1 MAVQV
6 QETETD
12 LIIESDPTT
21 GGQYNGTRIR
31 LSQDMT
37 RLKEKDYKLLK
48 KENTIVLG
56 ESGGPYAPTFGNH
69 INDYV
74 KFHVYNMNDEYIK
87 SGISENFEN
96 SDGDIK
102 LDPGTDLR
110 KAGFT
115 RGNYK
120 IKYYFYRRMAGSDEV
135 VLTKNVGNDS
145 GIVHSGN
152 PQLTDEPMGA
162 FYVDEDGKVYEGEGP
177 PVDGSPPS
185 ELDVKEYKFFID
197 DISSDRKE
205 VRLAP
210 QLINLNK
217 YKQEFNSLSNMYEVY
232 VPLSDGGYG
241 SGKFNGVNSTA
252 FNFDTKLE
260 SDIGFEQKYKNGFL
274 EVENAFTVGY
284 EDITNTE
291 ENEAWSLEDP
301 IPESYI
307 EAYDLKDAGFPMAVR
322 YVVKEESNQKTL
334 GGHNF
339 EGYTPIPNLTTPGI
353 RYHFDFG
360 CGHTEITDT
369 PFANH
374 TYDTVGSYTPTVTI
388 MTPNFT
394 DVITDV
400 YSNTNAPL
408 DGPGLR
414 GSKLKSFIPTPEEDS
429 PPSPP
434 PTPSTSPFDG
444 RMIRHSNNAVYYI
457 QSGHKRFIDSMAIA
471 WQLAT
476 ITGQYVA
483 ELTVYNAATDENETT
498 AEYIDWGYELDDST
512 INAIPGGPDLEI
524 TGDFGITDP
533 NTLTY
538 SIIDGQFAAGPN
550 YIPPEYTIIVA
561 AGTGG
566 TATGGTTAT
575 RDSIIDISAT
585 ADTSGG
591 PGDVGYEFLN
601 WTDSSG
607 ESEILDTN
615 SPSTSVVVKADST
628 ITANFQSLYVPPS
641 YNIEV
646 AQNIEGGST
655 TGGGTYVV
663 GTVITITAIPHVNN
677 EGYQTHNFV
686 EWISDGITLTTPEAE
701 TTTLTVTENASIQ
714 AIFTP
719 AVQHTITV
727 NNGQYGEASGGTAYD
742 GGSVTLYAYPSSGY
756 RVNNWSGTNLPASP
770 SSVNGGGTHRTLNNV
785 TDSFSVNV
793 TFTLD
798 WSGDDDDFCFIAGT
812 QITMSDGS
820 MKNIEDIEVGD
831 IVKSWNEEISQIENG
846 TVIKLMSPIHDDIVK
861 LTFGDVVNGNTF
873 DHPYYVKGKGWCS
886 YKPEWTMER
895 YDIGQ
900 IGQLEVGDVCYYNND
915 SELEE
920 IKLSHI
926 KEELGEVQT
935 YIFKV
940 ENNTFFANNIL
951 THNK

>member
-1 MAVQV
+1 MAVR

-12 LIIESDPTT
+12 LRIESDPAT

-37 RLKEKDYKLLK
+37 RLKEKDYRLLK

-69 INDYV
+69 INDFV
-74 KFHVYNMNDEYIK
+74 KFHVYSMNDEYIK

-120 IKYYFYRRMAGSDEV
+120 IKYYFYRRMAGSDDV

-152 PQLTDEPMGA
+152 PQLTGLPMGA
-162 FYVDEDGKVYEGEGP
+162 FYVDDGKVFQGDGP
-177 PVDGSPPS
+177 PGDGSPPS

-197 DISSDRKE
+197 EISSNRKE

-232 VPLSDGGYG
+232 VPLSGSGYG
-241 SGKFNGVNSTA
+241 SGKFNGEGSTA
-252 FNFDTKLE
+252 FQFEFKAD
-260 SDIGFEQKYKNGFL
+260 SDIGFEEKYRNGFL
-274 EVENAFTVGY
+274 EVENAFIVGY
-284 EDITNTE
+284 EDTTDTL

-307 EAYDLKDAGFPMAVR
+307 EAYDLKDVGTGYPMAVR

-334 GGHNF
+334 GGHDF
-339 EGYTPIPNLTTPGI
+339 DEYAPIPDLTTPGI

-374 TYDTVGSYTPTVTI
+374 TYDTVGSYNPTVTI

-400 YSNTNAPL
+400 YSNRNAPQ

-414 GSKLKSFIPTPEEDS
+414 GSKLKSFIPTPEEDPLP
-429 PPSPP
+429 PPSPDLEYMP
-434 PTPSTSPFDG
+434 NGTIVRYWQTYWIIDG
-444 RMIRHSNNAVYYI
+444 
-457 QSGHKRFIDSMAIA
+457 GKKRFIVSYGHDTPENIDDY
-471 WQLAT
+471 LPVNINGVYDT
-476 ITGQYVA
+476 NA
-483 ELTVYNAATDENETT
+483 EAALYNLMIQKGADGTPWSEWHGNGET
-498 AEYIDWGYELDDST
+498 ARNNRQDFSLPLNWAQQ
-512 INAIPGGPDLEI
+512 NAIPNGAPFTTLDFAATGSTAGGTPRQWVLPDLFPIEGNE
-524 TGDFGITDP
+524 TPGGDPFVL
-533 NTLTY
+533 NV
-538 SIIDGQFAAGPN
+538 SINAVIDGQPVSLPYTGDEDEPELFVYWKINDFGTDLS
-550 YIPPEYTIIVA
+550 EYT
-561 AGTGG
+561 GT
-566 TATGGTTAT
+566 
-575 RDSIIDISAT
+575 
-585 ADTSGG
+585 
-591 PGDVGYEFLN
+591 
-601 WTDSSG
+601 
-607 ESEILDTN
+607 
-615 SPSTSVVVKADST
+615 
-628 ITANFQSLYVPPS
+628 
-641 YNIEV
+641 
-646 AQNIEGGST
+646 
-655 TGGGTYVV
+655 
-663 GTVITITAIPHVNN
+663 HVNN
-677 EGYQTHNFV
+677 EEVNIEVVVFSPGDAYTH
-686 EWISDGITLTTPEAE
+686 LTTEW
-701 TTTLTVTENASIQ
+701 
-714 AIFTP
+714 
-719 AVQHTITV
+719 
-727 NNGQYGEASGGTAYD
+727 GD
-742 GGSVTLYAYPSSGY
+742 GFHA
-756 RVNNWSGTNLPASP
+756 
-770 SSVNGGGTHRTLNNV
+770 THRPDSRTVVMSGN
-785 TDSFSVNV
+785 TDL
-793 TFTLD
+793 TATIGIAGED
-798 WSGDDDDFCFIAGT
+798 EADATDCFIAGT

>member
-1 MAVQV
+1 M
-6 QETETD
+6 
-12 LIIESDPTT
+12 P
-21 GGQYNGTRIR
+21 
-31 LSQDMT
+31 QDMT

-56 ESGGPYAPTFGNH
+56 ESGGPYSPTFGNH
-69 INDYV
+69 INDTV
-74 KFHVYNMNDEYIK
+74 KFHVYNMSDDYLK
-87 SGISENFEN
+87 SGISENFIN
-96 SDGDIK
+96 DGNGIK
-102 LDPGTDLR
+102 LNPGTDLR
-110 KAGFT
+110 KIGFT

-135 VLTKNVGNDS
+135 VLTKNVGNYL

-152 PQLTDEPMGA
+152 PQLTGLPMGA

-177 PVDGSPPS
+177 PADGSPPS

-197 DISSDRKE
+197 DISSNRKE

-217 YKQEFNSLSNMYEVY
+217 YEQEFDSLSNMYEVY
-232 VPLSDGGYG
+232 VPLSGVGSDGF
-241 SGKFNGVNSTA
+241 GKFSGVNSTA
-252 FNFDTKLE
+252 FHFDTKLE
-260 SDIGFEQKYKNGFL
+260 SDIGFEQKYKNGIL
-274 EVENAFTVGY
+274 EVENAFIVSYDG
-284 EDITNTE
+284 ETNTE
-291 ENEAWSLEDP
+291 ENPDWSLEDP
-301 IPESYI
+301 IPPSYI
-307 EAYDLKDAGFPMAVR
+307 EAYDLKDAGFPMSIR

-339 EGYTPIPNLTTPGI
+339 EGYTSIPNLTTPGI

-374 TYDTVGSYTPTVTI
+374 TYDTVGSYNPTVTI

-394 DVITDV
+394 EVISDV
-400 YSNTNAPL
+400 YRNAEAPQ

-414 GSKLKSFIPTPEEDS
+414 GSKLRGFVPTPEEEQDL
-429 PPSPP
+429 PPEEEQQEQDTDLEYMPNG
-434 PTPSTSPFDG
+434 TIIRYYQTYWLIDG
-444 RMIRHSNNAVYYI
+444 
-457 QSGHKRFIDSMAIA
+457 GKKRFIVSYGRDNMNIQVNVDDMLPVNVEGVYDTYAQSALVTLMQQKGAPKTGFPITGNSSAARNNRAEHSQNVNSRQWTNIPNGPAFTSVDFGAAESTAGGTPQSPSWPLDASWMSPYQHPTPDNPYPVDAIYGCMDPYA
-471 WQLAT
+471 NNYNPNAEFDDGSCTYDQHT
-476 ITGQYVA
+476 ITV
-483 ELTVYNAATDENETT
+483 E
-498 AEYIDWGYELDDST
+498 S
-512 INAIPGGPDLEI
+512 
-524 TGDFGITDP
+524 
-533 NTLTY
+533 
-538 SIIDGQFAAGPN
+538 GPN
-550 YIPPEYTIIVA
+550 
-561 AGTGG
+561 G
-566 TATGGTTAT
+566 
-575 RDSIIDISAT
+575 SA
-585 ADTSGG
+585 
-591 PGDVGYEFLN
+591 
-601 WTDSSG
+601 
-607 ESEILDTN
+607 
-615 SPSTSVVVKADST
+615 
-628 ITANFQSLYVPPS
+628 
-641 YNIEV
+641 
-646 AQNIEGGST
+646 
-655 TGGGTYVV
+655 TGGGTYDNGASVQLIATPNAAYEFLGWEDPDNV
-663 GTVITITAIPHVNN
+663 MEDTAGSDYTIVASKNAIVTAMFSALPTTYTVTISGGAGGTV
-677 EGYQTHNFV
+677 
-686 EWISDGITLTTPEAE
+686 S
-701 TTTLTVTENASIQ
+701 
-714 AIFTP
+714 
-719 AVQHTITV
+719 
-727 NNGQYGEASGGTAYD
+727 
-742 GGSVTLYAYPSSGY
+742 
-756 RVNNWSGTNLPASP
+756 
-770 SSVNGGGTHRTLNNV
+770 GGGTVYEGGNRSVHATPLTGFRIHQWGGAASGHSADENTKTFTNV
-785 TDSFSVNV
+785 TSNKTASV

-798 WSGDDDDFCFIAGT
+798 TSGMPDVCFIAGT

-831 IVKSWNEEISQIENG
+831 IVKSWNEEISQIEND